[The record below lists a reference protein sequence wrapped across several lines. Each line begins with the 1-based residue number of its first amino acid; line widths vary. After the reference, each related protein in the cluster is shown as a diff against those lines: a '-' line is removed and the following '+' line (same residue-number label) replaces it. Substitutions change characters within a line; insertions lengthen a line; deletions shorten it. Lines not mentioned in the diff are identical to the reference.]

1 MASESKSTVL
11 LAFAVNLVI
20 AIAKTAAGLLTLSSA
35 MLAEA
40 AHSWADTTNQVFLL
54 FALKRSQRPADT
66 THPFGYGKERY
77 FWSLLAAVGIFVTGA
92 LFSIYQGVEGLLH
105 PHREVS
111 GREFVVSYVVLG
123 VAFLL
128 EGSSL
133 AKALRQLNGEA
144 RILRRGLLEQLRRS
158 NDPTVKTVAS
168 EDSAAVAG
176 LLLAAAGLVL
186 HQLTG
191 SGVFDAA
198 ASMAIGLLLAWIAYA
213 LGRDTKELL
222 IGESAD
228 PELRLDIMALLIGYD
243 GVTGLLDMLT
253 MQLSPEH
260 VLVAAK
266 VDFRDHLGAAE
277 IERLCNRI
285 ERDLQEKFPVVTHL
299 YLDPT
304 SPTREQL
311 TDAEDVDRL
320 VASQTNADFE
330 ERVAVADSLTD
341 GSWRRSA

>member
-1 MASESKSTVL
+1 
-11 LAFAVNLVI
+11 
-20 AIAKTAAGLLTLSSA
+20 
-35 MLAEA
+35 
-40 AHSWADTTNQVFLL
+40 
-54 FALKRSQRPADT
+54 
-66 THPFGYGKERY
+66 
-77 FWSLLAAVGIFVTGA
+77 
-92 LFSIYQGVEGLLH
+92 VEGVLH

-144 RILRRGLLEQLRRS
+144 RMLRRGLLEQLRRS

-198 ASMAIGLLLAWIAYA
+198 AASMAIGLLLAWIAYA

-228 PELRLDIMALLIGYD
+228 PELLLDIMALLIGYD
-243 GVTGLLDMLT
+243 GVTRARAGWRIAADAGVARGAGRRDW
-253 MQLSPEH
+253 QGDQSGPPASPLAT
-260 VLVAAK
+260 VYTTGARPAATCCLP
-266 VDFRDHLGAAE
+266 R
-277 IERLCNRI
+277 
-285 ERDLQEKFPVVTHL
+285 
-299 YLDPT
+299 
-304 SPTREQL
+304 
-311 TDAEDVDRL
+311 
-320 VASQTNADFE
+320 
-330 ERVAVADSLTD
+330 
-341 GSWRRSA
+341 

>member
-40 AHSWADTTNQVFLL
+40 AHSWADTTNQMFLL
-54 FALKRSQRPADT
+54 FALKRSRRPADT

-144 RILRRGLLEQLRRS
+144 RILRRGLWSSCAEATTRR
-158 NDPTVKTVAS
+158 
-168 EDSAAVAG
+168 
-176 LLLAAAGLVL
+176 
-186 HQLTG
+186 
-191 SGVFDAA
+191 
-198 ASMAIGLLLAWIAYA
+198 
-213 LGRDTKELL
+213 
-222 IGESAD
+222 
-228 PELRLDIMALLIGYD
+228 
-243 GVTGLLDMLT
+243 
-253 MQLSPEH
+253 
-260 VLVAAK
+260 
-266 VDFRDHLGAAE
+266 
-277 IERLCNRI
+277 
-285 ERDLQEKFPVVTHL
+285 
-299 YLDPT
+299 
-304 SPTREQL
+304 
-311 TDAEDVDRL
+311 
-320 VASQTNADFE
+320 
-330 ERVAVADSLTD
+330 
-341 GSWRRSA
+341 

>member
-54 FALKRSQRPADT
+54 FALKRSRRPADT

-105 PHREVS
+105 PHREIS

-133 AKALRQLNGEA
+133 AKAVRQLNGEA
-144 RILRRGLLEQLRRS
+144 RMLRRGLLEQLRRS

-191 SGVFDAA
+191 SGIFDAA

-277 IERLCNRI
+277 VERLCNRI

-320 VASQTNADFE
+320 VAAQTDADFE
-330 ERVAVADSLTD
+330 ERVAAADSLTD

>member
-40 AHSWADTTNQVFLL
+40 AHSWADTTNQMFLL
-54 FALKRSQRPADT
+54 FALKRSRRPADT

-198 ASMAIGLLLAWIAYA
+198 ASLAIGLLLAWIAYA

-228 PELRLDIMALLIGYD
+228 PELRLDIIALLIGYD

-277 IERLCNRI
+277 VERLCNRI

-330 ERVAVADSLTD
+330 ERVAAADSLTD

>member
-1 MASESKSTVL
+1 
-11 LAFAVNLVI
+11 
-20 AIAKTAAGLLTLSSA
+20 
-35 MLAEA
+35 
-40 AHSWADTTNQVFLL
+40 
-54 FALKRSQRPADT
+54 
-66 THPFGYGKERY
+66 
-77 FWSLLAAVGIFVTGA
+77 
-92 LFSIYQGVEGLLH
+92 VEGLLH

-111 GREFVVSYVVLG
+111 GRESVVSYVVLG

-144 RILRRGLLEQLRRS
+144 RMLRRGLLEQLRRS

-191 SGVFDAA
+191 SGVFGAA

-228 PELRLDIMALLIGYD
+228 PELLLDIMALLIGYD

-266 VDFRDHLGAAE
+266 VAFRDHLGAAE
-277 IERLCNRI
+277 VERLCNRV

-304 SPTREQL
+304 SPNRQQL

-320 VASQTNADFE
+320 VASQTDADFE
-330 ERVAVADSLTD
+330 ERVAAADSLTD